1 MITPPDRAP
10 SDLPHKETPS
20 DPNNAPD
27 LATVDVAREDANRAA
42 VEMRGIAAPVQ
53 SAASAINDTDNPIA
67 LVDFISSFLKTLS
80 SFNSVVDKI
89 ATVRS
94 AVPARPVR
102 SSHPQIHPYVQA
114 AWTVLSFASKVRRY
128 TFPDDTI

>member
-1 MITPPDRAP
+1 MP
-10 SDLPHKETPS
+10 SDAPQKETPS
-20 DPNNAPD
+20 DQIKAPD
-27 LATVDVAREDANRAA
+27 LATVDAAREDASRAA
-42 VEMRGIAAPVQ
+42 SEMRVIAAPVQ
-53 SAASAINDTDNPIA
+53 GAASAINDADNPIA

-102 SSHPQIHPYVQA
+102 SSHA
-114 AWTVLSFASKVRRY
+114 
-128 TFPDDTI
+128 